1 MTRNF
6 TGRHFAIIMVVGFGI
21 VVAVNLFMATLAT
34 RGFGGVVVENSY
46 VASQKFNGWLAAA
59 REQEKLG
66 WTIELSRDEE
76 GRLIAQTA
84 SLPEAA
90 IVRAEIRRPLGNPE
104 TATIDLIREDN
115 GAFRSPGTLARGR
128 WLTRL
133 YVEAGDQ
140 RWAKEVMIQ

>member
-1 MTRNF
+1 MTRKF

-21 VVAVNLFMATLAT
+21 VVAVNFFMATLAT

-46 VASQKFNGWLAAA
+46 VASQKFNGWLEAA

-66 WTIELSRDEE
+66 WSIEPSRDGD
-76 GRLIAQTA
+76 GRFAVRTA
-84 SLPEAA
+84 SVPELATMR
-90 IVRAEIRRPLGNPE
+90 IEIRRPLGEPE
-104 TATIDLIREDN
+104 QAAINLVREAD
-115 GAFRSPGTLARGR
+115 GTYRSPEPLAEGR

-133 YVEAGDQ
+133 YVQAGEN

>member
-1 MTRNF
+1 MTRKF

-46 VASQKFNGWLAAA
+46 VASQKFNGWLKAA

-66 WTIELSRDEE
+66 WTIEPSRDAE
-76 GRLIAQTA
+76 GRLAVRTQAVPATA
-84 SLPEAA
+84 R
-90 IVRAEIRRPLGNPE
+90 VRVDIRRPLGQPE
-104 TATIDLIREDN
+104 QAAFELVRESD
-115 GAFRSPGTLARGR
+115 GMWRSPEPLAEGR

-133 YVEAGDQ
+133 YVEAGDD
-140 RWAKEVMIQ
+140 RWANEVMIP